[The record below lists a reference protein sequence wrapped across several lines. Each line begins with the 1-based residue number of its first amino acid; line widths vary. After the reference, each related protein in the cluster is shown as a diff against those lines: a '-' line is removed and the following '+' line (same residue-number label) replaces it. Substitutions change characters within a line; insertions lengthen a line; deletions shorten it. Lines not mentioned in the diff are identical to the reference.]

1 VARSA
6 REVLNALLWRNG
18 FGLARAEIWV
28 SDRTRPG
35 AMRIVPGAE
44 VTELGRRYFST
55 AHARI
60 PYYKILRILY
70 AAEVL
75 FERKTPGR

>member
-1 VARSA
+1 
-6 REVLNALLWRNG
+6 
-18 FGLARAEIWV
+18 
-28 SDRTRPG
+28 
-35 AMRIVPGAE
+35 MRVVPGAE

-75 FERKTPGR
+75 FERKTRGR